1 MPLIKTLTVLKV
13 YQCGK
18 LLLPE
23 RQTIQYSKKQ
33 EIQSTNASK
42 LLFQA
47 VNSWNTESST
57 YIWLMGSGKQV

>member
-33 EIQSTNASK
+33 EIQSTNASE

-47 VNSWNTESST
+47 NF
-57 YIWLMGSGKQV
+57 KQ